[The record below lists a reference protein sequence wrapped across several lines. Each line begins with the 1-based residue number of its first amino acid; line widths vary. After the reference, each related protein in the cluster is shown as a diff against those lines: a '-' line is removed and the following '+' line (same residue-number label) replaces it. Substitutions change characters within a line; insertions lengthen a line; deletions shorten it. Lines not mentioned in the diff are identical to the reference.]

1 MLGAVTADLPTV
13 TKEPNMHITRN
24 LMISSLAVVTLA
36 TATYANT
43 AASATTTSTPKRAE
57 TILAAPDGPSAVGVV
72 DLPMPNAVAYYPAK
86 PNTGTGLH
94 PYLAPLDPK
103 MLSSMGIPAPFS
115 ALTTTSRVAAQPEV
129 AKSPRPV
136 VVLAPGFGSVIA
148 LCTSLAE
155 HLASH
160 GYVVVA
166 VQTDLLA
173 ETAAMMPNDAQG
185 VVRRKQIDAA
195 LSLIESTAFA
205 KLVGPVDRT
214 RIAVGGHSYAGS
226 VAFNMSL
233 HDARVSAVFDLD
245 GLLFD
250 EAAKVPTKVPS
261 LVITSAGGTSDN
273 AVLRKIVGSGTNI
286 VAVGLVGARHSDLTD
301 AAAIGPMLR
310 KAGLPTDLGSIG
322 PVATSNTS
330 TIVRRFLDATMTN
343 PRHLPTTASLIKGL
357 PSTTATAFVGG
368 S

>member
-1 MLGAVTADLPTV
+1 MNL
-13 TKEPNMHITRN
+13 IRN
-24 LMISSLAVVTLA
+24 LMITSLAVVAFSTATA

-43 AASATTTSTPKRAE
+43 ASAATSTPRKTE

-72 DLPMPNAVAYYPAK
+72 DLPMPNSVAYYPAK
-86 PNTGTGLH
+86 PNTGTGPH

-103 MLSSMGIPAPFS
+103 MLASMGIPAQFS
-115 ALTTTSRVAAQPEV
+115 ALTTTSRVAAKPQV

-148 LCTSLAE
+148 LSTSLAE

-185 VVRRKQIDAA
+185 AARRKQINSA
-195 LSLIESTAFA
+195 LRLIESAAFA

-233 HDARVSAVFDLD
+233 RDPRVTAVFDLD

-261 LVITSAGGTSDN
+261 LVITSGGGTSND
-273 AVLRKIVGSGTNI
+273 AVLRKIVSSGTNT

-301 AAAIGPMLR
+301 AAAIGAMLR
-310 KAGLPTDLGSIG
+310 KAGLPVDVGPIG

-330 TIVRRFLDATMTN
+330 TIVRRFLDATMKN
-343 PRHLPTTASLIKGL
+343 PRQLPTSASLLKGL
-357 PSTTATAFVGG
+357 PSTTAVAFAGG